1 MCRTAVGR
9 VIAVE
14 DGAAVVELDGW
25 HRRAL
30 SLLVPDVEPGDL
42 VLVGLGAIL
51 GRVEPADQAALE
63 DIRNGTLASRP
74 SHPQPEPGT

>member
-9 VIAVE
+9 VIAIE

-30 SLLVPDVEPGDL
+30 SLLVPDVQPGDL

-51 GRVEPADQAALE
+51 GRVEPADQAAL
-63 DIRNGTLASRP
+63 DRIRNGTVGSRP
-74 SHPQPEPGT
+74 SRPQQEPIT